1 MADGEPN
8 PQQRRPWAGPP
19 MEQLAAYLNRNS
31 RRPGEL
37 EPSAAEQFVR
47 EFLEQ
52 HGLELVDELFNSYL
66 EGVGELY
73 RQKLIEFAIKR
84 GVIDE
89 ARSSSGGV
97 APGGKPG
104 KLVAP
109 SREPGSAERE
119 ADGKRAA
126 S

>member
-1 MADGEPN
+1 MAENAPI
-8 PQQRRPWAGPP
+8 PPRRPWAGPP
-19 MEQLAAYLNRNS
+19 MEQLAAFLNRNS

-47 EFLEQ
+47 QFFEQ

-66 EGVGELY
+66 ESVGELY
-73 RQKLIEFAIKR
+73 RQKLIDFAIKR
-84 GVIDE
+84 GIIDE
-89 ARSSSGGV
+89 ARSSSSSTPPT
-97 APGGKPG
+97 AKPG

-109 SREPGSAERE
+109 SREPGNAGKD
-119 ADGKRAA
+119 ADEKRAA